1 MKFSMKRYKKVNVLI
16 QKSECF
22 SENNNT
28 RDKNSVP
35 NRYVFQKDWHS
46 PVFEFKVFQ
55 FEMSNIIIPVGV
67 ADNAAVQ
74 NIQRTSIR
82 KNTNINHLVQF
93 FFKKGSLKKG
103 NKKIKFWG
111 KYLSLPCIYKQN

>member
-46 PVFEFKVFQ
+46 PVFESKVFP
-55 FEMSNIIIPVGV
+55 FEMSNMIIPVGV
-67 ADNAAVQ
+67 AVNAAVQ
-74 NIQRTSIR
+74 IILRTTKYT
-82 KNTNINHLVQF
+82 KNVHSKKYNHKTFSTVF
-93 FFKKGSLKKG
+93 
-103 NKKIKFWG
+103 
-111 KYLSLPCIYKQN
+111 P